1 MNTTSPMHFSFL
13 MMPEYTLSAFSNAI
27 GILRMANRLSMRK
40 LYSWSI
46 HSLDGNPV
54 TSSAGLKL
62 AIDGSLD
69 DAKFTNILMIC
80 GGYSIKKYCTKE
92 LIEGLRRISKRKIP
106 LGGICT
112 GTYALASA
120 GLMDGY
126 RCTIHWENIASFRE
140 EYPGLDIS
148 SGPFCYR

>member
-69 DAKFTNILMIC
+69 DAKFTNILMTVS
-80 GGYSIKKYCTKE
+80 YTHLTLPTTVSV
-92 LIEGLRRISKRKIP
+92 
-106 LGGICT
+106 
-112 GTYALASA
+112 
-120 GLMDGY
+120 
-126 RCTIHWENIASFRE
+126 
-140 EYPGLDIS
+140 
-148 SGPFCYR
+148 